1 MDSCSS
7 YEIVSSQLKDLALL
21 SNGLY
26 ADGLAVEEE
35 TDTKTAELSDE
46 LKAEIAAHRQTRK
59 QLEECKLKLNF
70 ALGEI
75 DVLNKRLKET
85 EVDLSQ
91 RCGEVEDRVAVELE
105 EKIALATKCEGLA
118 SRCRKQE
125 ASLREKDATI
135 GELKQMMAKEKEA
148 HRRKVEEMVVK
159 MQQEVYIAE
168 MAKERERGQ
177 KRRGTSRK

>member
-91 RCGEVEDRVAVELE
+91 RLF
-105 EKIALATKCEGLA
+105 
-118 SRCRKQE
+118 
-125 ASLREKDATI
+125 
-135 GELKQMMAKEKEA
+135 
-148 HRRKVEEMVVK
+148 HFYYRKVRSIRPLPPMTG
-159 MQQEVYIAE
+159 IA
-168 MAKERERGQ
+168 
-177 KRRGTSRK
+177 